1 MPQRRRFSLRHPAPR
16 WLSWTL
22 GLFVTASLFSFA
34 IGCDQ
39 SGGGPPPS
47 DLEGTY
53 VFTQF
58 EFTVAGVDDFN
69 LLADTLVVSSL
80 SPRLEFFAGN
90 ARANLVYQLEG
101 NTGSSFL
108 PARFTTGPSRVT
120 LDLNDAPAED
130 RFQLLLPTVVRFSLP
145 EGETVLEARQEVENV
160 DLRSYAPERYAG
172 LTQPVNGTLL
182 IRLER
187 Q

>member
-1 MPQRRRFSLRHPAPR
+1 MSQQLHPSLRDSAPR

-22 GLFVTASLFSFA
+22 RLFVVASLLPLA

-53 VFTQF
+53 TFTQF

-90 ARANLVYQLEG
+90 ARANLVYRVEG
-101 NTGSSFL
+101 SEGSSFL
-108 PARFTTGPSRVT
+108 PGRFTTGPSRLT
-120 LDLNDAPAED
+120 LDLKNVPAED
-130 RFQLLLPTVVRFSLP
+130 RFQLLLPTVVHFTLP
-145 EGETVLEARQEVENV
+145 EGETVLEARQEVESV
-160 DLRSYAPERYAG
+160 ELQSYAPERYAG